1 MIELKKS
8 VRDLKP
14 YFVNEIPYR
23 VKLDANEGK
32 NYLIDEN
39 LLIEG
44 FQSNIYPDS
53 DSQLLRENMADFYS
67 VKKENIMVG
76 NGSSEMITTVING
89 FCEPGDKVMGFVP
102 SFSMYDVYCKLACA
116 EYVKLK
122 SNDDFSFDLDYL
134 VERAAEEK
142 PKVIIICNPNN
153 PTGNYIEKD
162 DIIRTLDKLKDSVV
176 ILDEAYIDFGGD
188 SCVDKIND
196 YENLIVM
203 RTLSKAFGLASI
215 RMGCLIA
222 NSEMVNQLWKI
233 KVPYNINTLTQYVA
247 NKAFEQVEKVK
258 EFTAMIAKLR
268 DDLSEKLAG
277 LGIKTYPSKSNFIF
291 IYSETENLFEKLN
304 ERGVLIRKFTGD
316 LEGYY
321 RISVGYKEEN
331 EILLKELEDI
341 I

>member
-14 YFVNEIPYR
+14 YFVNEIAYK
-23 VKLDANEGK
+23 VKMDANEGK

-39 LLIEG
+39 LIIEG
-44 FQSNIYPDS
+44 FQANIYPDS
-53 DSQLLRENMADFYS
+53 DSQLLRENMASFYS

-89 FCEPGDKVMGFVP
+89 FCEPGEKVMGFVP

-122 SNDDFSFDLDYL
+122 SNEDFSFDLDYL
-134 VERAAEEK
+134 VERAQEEK

-153 PTGNYIEKD
+153 PTGNYIEKE
-162 DIIRTLDKLKDSVV
+162 DIIKTLDRLKDTVV
-176 ILDEAYIDFGGD
+176 ILDEAYIDFGGE

-222 NSEMVNQLWKI
+222 NSAMVNQMWKI

-247 NKAFEQVEKVK
+247 NKAFEKVEKVK
-258 EFTAMIAKLR
+258 EFTNMMAGLR
-268 DDLSEKLAG
+268 DELSANLAE
-277 LGIKTYPSKSNFIF
+277 LGIKTYPSKSNFIL
-291 IYSETENLFEKLN
+291 IYSDVEDLFEKLN
-304 ERGVLIRKFTGD
+304 ERGVLIRKFKGD
-316 LEGYY
+316 MEGYY